1 MSTFA
6 SLPVNVYESQLALL
20 GYGLPLWFPEP
31 DDTQGPVEIGD
42 VGYMF
47 DGSFR
52 KLFNVTK
59 PIDDP
64 NSMPSKF
71 TQLTYSRQMHVISRR
86 RDLSR
91 LVSSSSVKKVNVD
104 VDAR

>member
-52 KLFNVTK
+52 KLFNVTR

-64 NSMPSKF
+64 NDMPPKF
-71 TQLTYSRQMHVISRR
+71 VPLTIDQQRHVISRR
-86 RDLSR
+86 RHLSP
-91 LVSSSSVKKVNVD
+91 LVHSESVQNVNVHTK
-104 VDAR
+104 AR